1 MRRPVLAVASS
12 VAIAACVAGRA
23 APLDARLP
31 DVAAAPAQRFDS
43 VVVDAGHGGDDE
55 GAEGPGGLLE
65 KDLVLD
71 VSRRLAH
78 RLRERGLK
86 VHETRV
92 DDAYVPLER
101 RTMLANDAEADLF
114 ISIHANSAPSAKP
127 RGTEVYF
134 VSVDASDERARAV
147 AERENQAFGS
157 AAASA
162 LPEDPLIAIIG
173 DMMQAESMSEA
184 SEFAKLA
191 QAQLGRIDRFRSRG
205 VKQAPFV
212 VLLGVQMPAS
222 LVEIGFLSNPD
233 EERELR
239 ASARRDEIAAA
250 LERAVMQ
257 YGQRYDAKNGV
268 GRSDR

>member
-1 MRRPVLAVASS
+1 VCT
-12 VAIAACVAGRA
+12 AARAEAG
-23 APLDARLP
+23 DARLP
-31 DVAAAPAQRFDS
+31 DVASAPPDRFDS

-55 GAEGPGGLLE
+55 GARGSTGLLE

-71 VSRRLAH
+71 VARRLAA
-78 RLRERGLK
+78 RLRERGLR

-101 RTMLANDAEADLF
+101 RTMVANDAQADLF
-114 ISIHANSAPSAKP
+114 ISIHANSAESAKP

-134 VSVDASDERARAV
+134 VSVDPSDERAHAV
-147 AERENQAFGS
+147 VERENRAFGS
-157 AAASA
+157 AAASVV
-162 LPEDPLIAIIG
+162 PDDPLIAIIG
-173 DMMQAESMSEA
+173 DMMEAETTYEA

-191 QAQLGRIDRFRSRG
+191 QAELGRIDRFRSRG

-222 LVEIGFLSNPD
+222 LIEIGFLSNPD
-233 EERELR
+233 EERALR

-250 LERAVMQ
+250 LERAVVR
-257 YGQRYDAKNGV
+257 YARRYDAKNGI